1 MSLRCLEVTSV
12 TLSKLSARN
21 AKRQARDYLVYFVTI
36 VMAAALIY
44 AFNGLVFSEEIRN
57 LSHFLDSLPLI
68 IVLASAVIICIVG
81 WLVSYTTRFM
91 LTKRSRELGTYVL
104 LGMENKQVA
113 RLFFQENLMV
123 GGIAIVC
130 GTLLGNLLFQAL
142 RAVTLALFHVPYT
155 FSFSF
160 SISAV
165 LLTAAYFAVIYLFAL
180 RRRLRC
186 INRMKIYDLL
196 YLDRQNEKE
205 AVKKSGRRRI
215 LFVVSIIL
223 GIIGTVLLL
232 LRNLMLGIIG
242 AALIIAF
249 LYGFFLSF
257 SSGVPDYFDKRPAK
271 KFAGNNLLIFR
282 SLASKLTTMG
292 VIMATIAV
300 LFTAT
305 LIAEGTG
312 MVFNALFQSRTE
324 QTTCFDIYIA
334 SNGREEDSLDDYVA
348 YIDEN
353 IDVRADYRYG
363 VYAADNDTVTQYVE
377 ANSDYW
383 RNFEFDTLM
392 SMSDYLSL
400 REMLGYSAVEVL
412 DGQYI
417 IHCQPYLEGLMSSYS
432 QPLTVDGYEMAPGK
446 VYTEHFTQSLWD
458 GNGRGFILVVPN
470 EALTTR
476 PVIHR
481 AYAAMTE
488 TPLSEATAT
497 AISDIRDAK
506 DKSIAGYDTVFIK
519 AAIQAENASMYAMI
533 IFPLFYLALVLTM
546 VAATILTIQ
555 LLSDTDRYQRQ
566 YALLDNLGMERREME
581 RSLSRQFAIFY
592 AMPTLPSLLI
602 SLPFIFALGS
612 ALDAGVLTG
621 IGQLWA
627 IVGITLTLFF
637 AIYIVYVFAAY
648 TSYRKNVLPSR

>member
-533 IFPLFYLALVLTM
+533 ILPLFYLALVLTM

-555 LLSDTDRYQRQ
+555 LLSDTDRYRRQ

>member
-1 MSLRCLEVTSV
+1 M

-533 IFPLFYLALVLTM
+533 ILPLFYLALVLTM

-555 LLSDTDRYQRQ
+555 LLSDTDRYRRQ

>member
-1 MSLRCLEVTSV
+1 M

-196 YLDRQNEKE
+196 YLDRQNENE

-533 IFPLFYLALVLTM
+533 ILPLFYLALVLTM

-555 LLSDTDRYQRQ
+555 LLSDTDRYRRQ

>member
-1 MSLRCLEVTSV
+1 MTF
-12 TLSKLSARN
+12 SKLSARN

-68 IVLASAVIICIVG
+68 IVLASTVIICIVG

-160 SISAV
+160 SIGAV
-165 LLTAAYFAVIYLFAL
+165 LLTAAYFALIYLFAL
-180 RRRLRC
+180 RRSLRR

-196 YLDRQNEKE
+196 YLDRQNENE

-334 SNGREEDSLDDYVA
+334 SNGWEEASLDDYMA

-392 SMSDYLSL
+392 AMSDYLAL
-400 REMLGYSAVEVL
+400 REMLGYSTVEVL

-417 IHCQPYLEGLMSSYS
+417 IHCQPYLEGLMSSYNK
-432 QPLTVDGYEMAPGK
+432 PLTVDGYEMAPGK

-481 AYAAMTE
+481 TYAAMTE

-546 VAATILTIQ
+546 VAVTILTIQ

-581 RSLSRQFAIFY
+581 RSLFRQFAIFY